1 MLAAMTVLVLLLT
14 VMVIGAIGAGVW
26 TIHTLRRTVA
36 GLESSNHAAGADPDR
51 DPLTGAA
58 SWSGLLTH
66 LRRAR
71 GRRTDRDD
79 GIGVIAFDV
88 GDFGA
93 LNATLGRA
101 AGDHVLKTIAGRMQA
116 RVRTGELL
124 ARTGGTRFVVV
135 LEAPVTAYGGRRA
148 ATRLLDAMRE
158 PVEVRDETVTIDAH
172 AGIAVGPRADGEL
185 LIEDAQAAL
194 TKARSDG
201 AHHPVLF
208 SDSLRRDT
216 ARSFHQAQQL
226 KTAVSEG
233 ELYLAYQP
241 IHRTEDGALAGV
253 EALLRWDS
261 RTFGPVSPVD
271 FIPIAEDTGAI
282 IEIGAWVLQKACEDL
297 HHLADG
303 RAELVLSVN
312 VSPHQLRKPGFAEL
326 VESVLASTD
335 VAPSSLQLEITESTL
350 ARPEEVQQQLQALR
364 NVGVRVA
371 LDDVGTG
378 YSSLSQI
385 AALPVDAIKLDRS
398 LISRLGE
405 DDDHGVERVFTSLAA
420 LGQSLGLDVIAEG
433 VETSE
438 QARIARDA
446 GCSHEQ
452 GYLYSRPVKLAEAVA
467 YARSLRT
474 SRTF

>member
-1 MLAAMTVLVLLLT
+1 MIAAAALIVSIAV
-14 VMVIGAIGAGVW
+14 GAIVVVGAR
-26 TIHTLRRTVA
+26 TIRALRRTVA
-36 GLESSNHAAGADPDR
+36 GLEAEKAAADADSDR

-71 GRRTDRDD
+71 SRRTDSSDE
-79 GIGVIAFDV
+79 IGVLAFDV
-88 GDFGA
+88 GEFGA
-93 LNATLGRA
+93 INATFGRA
-101 AGDHVLKTIAGRMQA
+101 GGDTVLRTVAGRLQS

-124 ARTGGTRFVVV
+124 ARTSGARFVVA
-135 LEAPVTAYGGRRA
+135 LEAPVTAYGARRA
-148 ATRLLDAMRE
+148 ASRLLEGMRDPLDLE
-158 PVEVRDETVTIDAH
+158 GETLTVDAH
-172 AGIAVGPRADGEL
+172 AGIAVGHRADGEL

-194 TKARSDG
+194 MKARQDG
-201 AHHPVLF
+201 AYHPVLF

-226 KTAVSEG
+226 KTAVSAG

-241 IHRTEDGALAGV
+241 IHRTQDGALTGV

-297 HHLADG
+297 HHIADG
-303 RAELVLSVN
+303 RGDFVVSVN
-312 VSPHQLRKPGFAEL
+312 VSPHQLRAAGFAEL

-335 VAPSSLQLEITESTL
+335 VPAASLQLEITESTL
-350 ARPEEVQQQLQALR
+350 ARPEEVEQQLQTLR
-364 NVGVRVA
+364 DLGVRIA

-378 YSSLSQI
+378 YSSLAQI

-398 LISRLGE
+398 LIMRLGT
-405 DDDHGVERVFTSLAA
+405 DDSSGSERVFTSLAA

-433 VETSE
+433 VETPD

-452 GYLYSRPVKLAEAVA
+452 GFLYSRPVKLEEVVS
-467 YARSLRT
+467 YTGSFLRSE
-474 SRTF
+474 SA

>member
-1 MLAAMTVLVLLLT
+1 MTVVILPLTLVVAAVLVL
-14 VMVIGAIGAGVW
+14 GVV
-26 TIHTLRRTVA
+26 TINRLRKTVA
-36 GLESSNHAAGADPDR
+36 GLESLNRGMGADPDR

-58 SWSGLLTH
+58 NWSGLLTH
-66 LRRAR
+66 IRRAR
-71 GRRTDRDD
+71 ARRTDSGDEI
-79 GIGVIAFDV
+79 GILAFDIS
-88 GDFGA
+88 DFGA

-101 AGDHVLKTIAGRMQA
+101 AGDAVLKTVADRLQS

-124 ARTGGTRFVVV
+124 ARTGEARFVVA
-135 LEAPVTAYGGRRA
+135 LEAPVTAYGARRA
-148 ATRLLDAMRE
+148 ASRLIEGMRE
-158 PVEVRDETVTIDAH
+158 PVVIDGETVTVTTH

-194 TKARSDG
+194 VKAKHDG
-201 AHHPVLF
+201 AQHPVLF
-208 SDSLRRDT
+208 SDALRRDT

-241 IHRTEDGALAGV
+241 IHRTEDGELAGV

-297 HHLADG
+297 HHIADG
-303 RAELVLSVN
+303 RGDLVLSVN
-312 VSPHQLRKPGFAEL
+312 VSPHQLRKPGFPEL
-326 VESVLASTD
+326 VQSVLASTD
-335 VAPSSLQLEITESTL
+335 VAPATLQLEITESTL
-350 ARPEEVQQQLQALR
+350 ARPEEVQQQLQSLR
-364 NVGVRVA
+364 DLGVRIA

-398 LISRLGE
+398 LICRLGE

-420 LGQSLGLDVIAEG
+420 LGRSLGLDVIAEG
-433 VETSE
+433 IETAE
-438 QARIARDA
+438 QARIARAA

-452 GYLYSRPVKLAEAVA
+452 GYLYSRPVKLAELVEYTTAPN
-467 YARSLRT
+467 RSR
-474 SRTF
+474 SA

>member
-1 MLAAMTVLVLLLT
+1 MTIVILALAALVVAAIT
-14 VMVIGAIGAGVW
+14 AGAI
-26 TIHTLRRTVA
+26 TIRKLRQVVA
-36 GLESSNHAAGADPDR
+36 SLETRNLAEGTDPDH

-71 GRRTDRDD
+71 GRHTDSDAD
-79 GIGVIAFDV
+79 IGIIAFDV

-93 LNATLGRA
+93 LNASLGRA
-101 AGDHVLKTIAGRMQA
+101 AGDLVLKTLAGRLQG
-116 RVRTGELL
+116 RVRTSELL
-124 ARTGGTRFVVV
+124 ARTSGARFVVA
-135 LEAPVTAYGGRRA
+135 LESPVTAYGARRA
-148 ATRLLDAMRE
+148 AGRLLEGMRE
-158 PVEVRDETVTIDAH
+158 PLEIDGDAVTIDPH
-172 AGIAVGPRADGEL
+172 AGIAVGPRSEGEL

-194 TKARSDG
+194 MKARQDG
-201 AHHPVLF
+201 AHHPILF
-208 SDSLRRDT
+208 SDALRNDT

-226 KTAVSEG
+226 KTAVSAG

-241 IHRTEDGALAGV
+241 IHRTEDGALTGV

-297 HHLADG
+297 HYIADG
-303 RAELVLSVN
+303 RDDLVVSVN
-312 VSPHQLRKPGFAEL
+312 VSPHQLRKSGFPDL
-326 VESVLASTD
+326 VESVLASCD
-335 VAPSSLQLEITESTL
+335 VRPSELQLEITESAL
-350 ARPEEVQQQLQALR
+350 ARPEEVEPHLR
-364 NVGVRVA
+364 MLRDLGVRIA

-398 LISRLGE
+398 LISRLGTDE
-405 DDDHGVERVFTSLAA
+405 SSGAERVFTSLAA

-433 VETSE
+433 VETAE
-438 QARIARDA
+438 QARIARNA

-452 GYLYSRPVKLAEAVA
+452 GFLYSRPVKLREAVE
-467 YARSLRT
+467 YTHSWLGHRSA
-474 SRTF
+474 